1 VPDPDPPYS
10 LNHFM
15 NRTATTGLLIL
26 IASLAGCGLQKGT
39 APAQVLTTQDFI
51 GDATTIPTETGPA
64 SPSAPPTVVV
74 SSAVA
79 SGGVVS
85 VTAVPGGPS
94 LDGEPAA
101 ASASPVLID
110 AKVGELNGRPVRAS
124 VELDQLGNELGN
136 AARKRELTRDQWND
150 VTGGSR
156 TVPPGIENRAIT
168 REEWYRFAQ
177 LRFVQKLNRDLA
189 DQLLAEEARASL
201 KPEQRQGL
209 KYIVEEASEQARR
222 EAGGSR
228 AAVQQQL
235 RDAGSSESEKRR
247 KTEAELLV
255 GYELSEKLRKRIRTS
270 WRDVRLYYDQNPEEF
285 NPPPVATFR
294 IIQVPA
300 AKPEAVAAVQA
311 ALDAG
316 TPFAQVAAMP
326 ENTYNARDGG
336 RAEPRTVR
344 GEFSRESF
352 FAGSLGEVART
363 LTEGQFNKEPVDF
376 GSDKSWVYLD
386 RIESRARPLADADV
400 QLLIANRLNAQALDA
415 EYRAY
420 INRLK
425 TRATFTD
432 IPSMATKLADIAAAR
447 YWPEP

>member
-1 VPDPDPPYS
+1 
-10 LNHFM
+10 M
-15 NRTATTGLLIL
+15 NRSATTACLIFS
-26 IASLAGCGLQKGT
+26 ASLAGCGLQKGSE
-39 APAQVLTTQDFI
+39 PARVLTTQDFI
-51 GDATTIPTETGPA
+51 GDATTIPTQTGPA
-64 SPSAPPTVVV
+64 AAPEPVVM
-74 SSAVA
+74 SSAAA
-79 SGGVVS
+79 SAGVVS
-85 VTAVPGGPS
+85 VTAVPGDPT
-94 LDGEPAA
+94 LEAEAPAP
-101 ASASPVLID
+101 SASPVLID

-124 VELDQLGNELGN
+124 VELGELGIELGN
-136 AARKRELTRDQWND
+136 AARKRELTRDQWTD

-156 TVPPGIENRAIT
+156 TIPPGIENRQIT

-201 KPEQRQGL
+201 KPEQKQGL

-235 RDAGSSESEKRR
+235 REAGSSETENRR

-255 GYELSEKLRKRIRTS
+255 GYELTEKLRKRIRTS
-270 WRDVRLYYDQNPEEF
+270 WRDVRLYYDQNPDEF
-285 NPPPVATFR
+285 NPPPAAVFR

-300 AKPEAVAAVQA
+300 AKPEAVAAIQA
-311 ALDAG
+311 ALDSG
-316 TPFAQVAAMP
+316 TPFAQAAAMP
-326 ENTYNARDGG
+326 ENTYNAKDGG
-336 RAEPRTVR
+336 LTGPRTFR
-344 GEFSRESF
+344 GEFSEESF
-352 FAGSLGEVART
+352 FAGSLGDVART
-363 LTEGQFNKEPVDF
+363 LSEGGFNREPVDF
-376 GSDKSWVYLD
+376 GTDKSWVYLE
-386 RIESRARPLADADV
+386 RIENRARPLTEADV
-400 QLLIANRLNAQALDA
+400 QLLIANRLNAQALDS

-425 TRATFTD
+425 ARATFTD